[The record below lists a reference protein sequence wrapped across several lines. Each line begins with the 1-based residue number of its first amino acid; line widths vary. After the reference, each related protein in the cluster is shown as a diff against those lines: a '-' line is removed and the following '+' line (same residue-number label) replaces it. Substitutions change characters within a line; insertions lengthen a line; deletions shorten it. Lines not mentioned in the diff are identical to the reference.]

1 MATAWQIQQVAQL
14 IKQGGVIAYPTE
26 GVWGLGCDPWN
37 EQATLRVLE
46 LKARPIEKGLI
57 LIASAIEQF
66 AFILAGLPSEQ
77 LNKLQASW
85 PGAVTWLVP
94 HHNKIPY
101 WITGKHSS
109 VALRVSDH
117 PLVKKLCDVTGPL
130 VSTSA
135 NPAQQASAQTR
146 LMVEKYFH
154 NKLDAVLNGELGKHS
169 KPSQI
174 IDLITGNVIR

>member
-66 AFILAGLPSEQ
+66 AFILDGLPSEQ

-85 PGAVTWLVP
+85 PSATTWLVP

-154 NKLDAVLNGELGKHS
+154 NQLDAVLNGELGKHS